1 MAIPLHVLIVEDSEN
16 DAELMLL
23 HLRKGDFEV
32 THTRVETAEAM
43 RAALQQHAWDMVISD
58 YNLPNFSAPA
68 ALSILQESGLDI
80 PLIIASGTI
89 TEETAINLMRAG
101 AADYLMKDRLAR
113 LAPLA
118 KRELNITRVR
128 RERKEARA
136 VLLETE
142 TLFHTLFEQSP
153 FGVLILD
160 SETTLPLEFNAAVHQ
175 QLGYT
180 RQEFARL
187 RISDYEAIEKPE
199 ETHVHTQKV
208 LVESWDQFETLH
220 RTKKGEIRNVHVS
233 AQLLE
238 LSGRQ
243 VFHCIYHDI
252 TERKQAET
260 QREAAR
266 EALKAASLYSRKLI
280 ETSLDPMVTISA
292 EGEIT
297 DVNTATEK
305 ITGMSREK
313 LLGSDFA
320 DYFTEPKMA
329 RAGYRKA
336 FEQGQVVDYPL
347 SLRHT
352 SGSITEVL
360 YNASVYRDEQGEVVG
375 IFAVARD
382 ISERKRAEEALRE
395 SEAGLA
401 EAQRISQV
409 GSWVWDLVTN
419 TTTWS
424 PEMYR
429 IFGLSPDTYDGKPET
444 LLKMVHPDDR
454 EHFDRIME
462 ANLTRGETRPLEYR
476 IIRPDGVERQVSARG
491 VIVHDAAGKPV
502 KNIGTVQDITERKQA
517 ERSLVESEQ
526 KYRLLHESAGVAIGY
541 YTPQGVVISFNRK
554 AADNMNG
561 NPQDFTGKSIYD
573 LFPKASADVYFNRI
587 KKAIDSE
594 SPQFYEDKVNLPSGD
609 LWFDSTFMRIL
620 DSNGRAIGV
629 QIISSDITERKQ
641 TEARI
646 NAQMDELRRWQNIT
660 LGREDRILQLKGEVN
675 RLLTEA
681 GKPPRYASA
690 VEPVDE

>member
-32 THTRVETAEAM
+32 SHTRVETAEAM

-58 YNLPNFSAPA
+58 YNLPTFSAPA

-89 TEETAINLMRAG
+89 TEETAIDLMRAG

-142 TLFHTLFEQSP
+142 TLFHTLSEQSP

-160 SETTLPLEFNAAVHQ
+160 PETTLPLEFNAAVHQ

-243 VFHCIYHDI
+243 VFHCIYRDI
-252 TERKQAET
+252 TERKQAE
-260 QREAAR
+260 
-266 EALKAASLYSRKLI
+266 EALRKSEERFSSIFNTTGEVIFLLDVDPEGEFRFNMVNPAFLSTTGLPVESVIGKNIKEIIPEPSLTLVLGKYRQAIQEKAIVRWE
-280 ETSLDPMVTISA
+280 ETSDYPTGRLTALVTIAPILDPGGTCH
-292 EGEIT
+292 
-297 DVNTATEK
+297 N
-305 ITGMSREK
+305 
-313 LLGSDFA
+313 L
-320 DYFTEPKMA
+320 
-329 RAGYRKA
+329 
-336 FEQGQVVDYPL
+336 
-347 SLRHT
+347 
-352 SGSITEVL
+352 
-360 YNASVYRDEQGEVVG
+360 VG
-375 IFAVARD
+375 NVRD
-382 ISERKRAEEALRE
+382 ITERKRAEEALRE
-395 SEAGLA
+395 SERHLRSVIKAAPVAL
-401 EAQRISQV
+401 
-409 GSWVWDLVTN
+409 WDLDNTGTILLSEGNALARLGVNPGELIGQSVFEFNKDDPEALALIRRGLTGEEFSAEVVTGGRHWN
-419 TTTWS
+419 NHYV
-424 PEMYR
+424 PR
-429 IFGLSPDTYDGKPET
+429 RDNKGNLLGL
-444 LLKMVHPDDR
+444 
-454 EHFDRIME
+454 
-462 ANLTRGETRPLEYR
+462 
-476 IIRPDGVERQVSARG
+476 
-491 VIVHDAAGKPV
+491 
-502 KNIGTVQDITERKQA
+502 IGISMDITERKQA

-526 KYRLLHESAGVAIGY
+526 KYRLLHESAGVGIGY
-541 YTPQGVVISFNRK
+541 YTPEGVVISFNRK

-561 NPQDFTGKSIYD
+561 NPEDFTGKSIYD
-573 LFPKASADVYFNRI
+573 LFPKASADVYLNRI
-587 KKAIDSE
+587 KKTIDSE

-609 LWFDSTFMRIL
+609 LWFHSTFTRIL
-620 DSNGRAIGV
+620 DSSGRVIGV
-629 QIISSDITERKQ
+629 QVISTDITDRKQ

-646 NAQMDELRRWQNIT
+646 NTQMDELRRWQNIT

-675 RLLTEA
+675 RLLGEA